1 MADALKSPAI
11 RNISDTARWV
21 AFYRA
26 METERPDAIFRDPY
40 ARKLAGE
47 RGEQIVNTLRRGKS
61 QSWSMIV
68 RTKLVDDIL
77 LRTLNG
83 RSIDVVLNLA
93 AGLDARPY
101 RLSLPANLRWV
112 EVDLPEMIDYK
123 EKMLAGETPHC
134 RLERVSLDLAKVA
147 ARQELLARFNAD
159 ARGIFVITEGLL
171 VYLEEEQVAALAQD
185 LHRADHCQNWIADVA
200 SPKVKQM
207 TQKHWG
213 KELRAAGAPFQFAP
227 QDAEGFFRSYN
238 WESVEFH
245 DLYESSLRLKRPM
258 PGAWMVA
265 LWKRFLPRRTER
277 MMKLWRSGVVLLK
290 RSVN

>member
-1 MADALKSPAI
+1 MVNATKSPAI

-26 METERPDAIFRDPY
+26 METERPDAIFHDPY

-47 RGEQIVNTLRRGKS
+47 RGEQIVETLRRGKS

-68 RTKLVDDIL
+68 RTKLIDDIL
-77 LRTLNG
+77 LRTLDSG
-83 RSIDVVLNLA
+83 SIDVVLNLA

-101 RLSLPANLRWV
+101 RLPLPANLRWV

-123 EKMLAGETPHC
+123 EEMLTGETPHC
-134 RLERVSLDLAKVA
+134 RLERVTLDLANVS
-147 ARQELLARFNAD
+147 ARQDLFARVNAD
-159 ARGIFVITEGLL
+159 ARGVFVITEGLL
-171 VYLEEEQVAALAQD
+171 IYLEEEQVGTLAQD
-185 LHRADHCQNWIADVA
+185 LHRADHCQNWITDVA
-200 SPKVKQM
+200 SPKVKQV

-213 KELRAAGAPFQFAP
+213 KELSAASAPFKFAP
-227 QDAEGFFRSYN
+227 QDAEGFFRSHS

-245 DLYESSLRLKRPM
+245 DLYESSVRLKRPM

-265 LWKRFLPRRTER
+265 LWRRLMPRRTER
-277 MMKLWRSGVVLLK
+277 MMKLWRSGVVLL
-290 RSVN
+290 RRI

>member
-1 MADALKSPAI
+1 MKNPAI

-26 METERPDAIFRDPY
+26 METERPDAIFQDPY
-40 ARKLAGE
+40 ARELAGE
-47 RGEQIVNTLRRGKS
+47 RGEQIVAALPRGKS

-77 LRTLNG
+77 LRTLASG
-83 RSIDVVLNLA
+83 SVDVVLNLA

-101 RLSLPANLRWV
+101 RLALPAALLWM

-123 EKMLAGETPHC
+123 EKMLARVTPRC
-134 RLERVSLDLAKVA
+134 RLERVGLDLGNPS
-147 ARQELLARFNAD
+147 ARQELFSRVNAQ

-171 VYLEEEQVAALAQD
+171 IYLEEEQVAALAGD
-185 LHRADHCQNWIADVA
+185 LLRSGHCRYWIADVA
-200 SPKVKQM
+200 SPRVKQM
-207 TQKHWG
+207 AQKHWG
-213 KELRAAGAPFQFAP
+213 KDLRAAGAPFRFAP
-227 QDAEGFFRSYN
+227 HDAEGFFRSHG
-238 WESVEFH
+238 WETAEFH

-258 PGAWMVA
+258 PGAWMVRVS
-265 LWKRFLPRRTER
+265 KRLMPRRTAR

-290 RSVN
+290 RI